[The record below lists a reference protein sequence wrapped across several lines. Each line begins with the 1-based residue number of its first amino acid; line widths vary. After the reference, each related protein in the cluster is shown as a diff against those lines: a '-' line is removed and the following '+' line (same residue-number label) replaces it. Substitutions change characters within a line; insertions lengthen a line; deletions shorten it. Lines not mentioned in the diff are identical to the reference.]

1 MDAHFHEYLAA
12 ITGMRDIYGES
23 GESYVTD
30 FHDDSVPA
38 TTAAAAAEAEVIVGA
53 GSHWDV

>member
-38 TTAAAAAEAEVIVGA
+38 TTAAAEAEVIVGA

>member
-38 TTAAAAAEAEVIVGA
+38 TTATPESEVIVTV

>member
-12 ITGMRDIYGES
+12 ITGMRDIYGEA
-23 GESYVTD
+23 GEDHVTD

-38 TTAAAAAEAEVIVGA
+38 TTAAAETEVPVGA